1 MLGTLYIV
9 ATPIGNLED
18 ITLRALR
25 VLRDVDLIAC
35 EDTRQTRK
43 LLARY
48 EIRTPTISYH
58 QHNERQ
64 RSRQLMSK
72 LKEGISIALVTD
84 AGAPTISDPG
94 LVLIQAAI
102 AEQIPIVPV
111 PGPSALTTALMAA
124 GVPAERFLFVGFLPS
139 KRAPRRRE
147 LAMLA
152 SLPYTCVFFEA
163 PHRIRATLEDMLEI
177 LGDRPAVLAREL
189 TKAHEEFRRARLG
202 HLRQELEE
210 RSIKGEL
217 VLIVAPA
224 PSPETSSTS
233 SSVDP
238 QMLYEQVRALM
249 ESEALDLTSAIRQ
262 VAKEHGRSKN
272 EVYRAIIQYKSE
284 RSVEE

>member
-1 MLGTLYIV
+1 MPGTLYIV

-25 VLRDVDLIAC
+25 VLKDVDLIAC

-43 LLARY
+43 LLTRY

-72 LKEGISIALVTD
+72 LKEGTSIALVTD

-102 AEQIPIVPV
+102 AEQIPIVPI

-124 GVPAERFLFVGFLPS
+124 GVPTDRFLFVGFLPPR
-139 KRAPRRRE
+139 RARRRRE
-147 LAMLA
+147 LMTLA
-152 SLPYTCVFFEA
+152 SLPYTLVFFEA
-163 PHRIRATLEDMLEI
+163 PHRIRATVEDMLEI

-189 TKAHEEFRRARLG
+189 TKVHEEFRRARLSR
-202 HLRQELEE
+202 LRRELEE
-210 RSIKGEL
+210 QSIRGEL
-217 VLIVAPA
+217 VLVVAP
-224 PSPETSSTS
+224 PSDDSSKRPP
-233 SSVDP
+233 VD
-238 QMLYEQVRALM
+238 RDAL
-249 ESEALDLTSAIRQ
+249 SERISELMRSGNIDFTSAIKR
-262 VAKEHGRSKN
+262 VAEEYGMSKN
-272 EVYRAIIQYKSE
+272 EVYREIIKHKTE
-284 RSVEE
+284 RREE